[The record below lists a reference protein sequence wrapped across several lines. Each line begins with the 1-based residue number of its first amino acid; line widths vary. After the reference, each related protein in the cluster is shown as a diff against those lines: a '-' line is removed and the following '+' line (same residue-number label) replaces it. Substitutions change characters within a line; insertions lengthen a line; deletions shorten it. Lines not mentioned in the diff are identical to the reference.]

1 MYELNRKVRTK
12 VENTNEVFLIETDR
26 LRLREMSEDDFD
38 ACKAFLS
45 DPEVMYAY
53 EHGFDDDEVHAW
65 IAKNRKRYA
74 DDGFGLWMIEEK
86 KTGDRIG
93 DCGITWQLIN
103 NEPVLEIGYHL
114 RKDKWHQHYASE
126 AAKAC
131 KKYAFETLK
140 ADRITS
146 IIRDINTSSQNI
158 ATANGMKP
166 VEFITKH
173 YWDMD
178 MPHIVYEITA
188 EDYFGHQE

>member
-1 MYELNRKVRTK
+1 MEKQDK
-12 VENTNEVFLIETDR
+12 DFLIETDR
-26 LRLREMSEDDFD
+26 LYLREMKDDDFD
-38 ACKAFLS
+38 PCKAFLS

-53 EHGFDDDEVHAW
+53 EHGFDDDEVRRW
-65 IAKNRKRYA
+65 IEQNKKRYE
-74 DDGFGLWMIEEK
+74 DDGFGLWMMVDK
-86 KTGDRIG
+86 KTGEAIG
-93 DCGITWQLIN
+93 DCGITWQLLD

-131 KKYAFETLK
+131 KKYAFEHLK

-146 IIRDINTSSQNI
+146 IIRDTNTASQNV

-166 VEFITKH
+166 VEFMNKS
-173 YWDMD
+173 YWGMI

-188 EDYFGHQE
+188 EDYYRDQANPELLKHE